1 MNLLRQEIAQTAAR
15 LIAEDGLDYGQA
27 KRKAVRQLL
36 GDSRPPRGD
45 WLPDNDEIEAEVRD
59 YQALFMA
66 DTQPAR
72 LRHLRLVAASLM
84 RRLQPWPLYL
94 AGAAWNG
101 TAGQHSQIHLQLF
114 SDVAKD
120 FGIHLLNL
128 GIAFEVGEVPD
139 FRGNGRQV
147 EALAFEWQR
156 EGVIVSCLPE
166 MALRGALRDGER
178 GDLAALEQLL
188 AKES

>member
-1 MNLLRQEIAQTAAR
+1 MNSLRQEIAQAAAR

-27 KRKAVRQLL
+27 KRKAVRHLL
-36 GDSRPPRGD
+36 GDSRQPRGD
-45 WLPDNDEIEAEVRD
+45 WMPDNDEIEAEVRE

-72 LRHLRLVAASLM
+72 LRHLREVAAALM

-101 TAGQHSQIHLQLF
+101 TAGEHSEIHLQLF
-114 SDVAKD
+114 SDAAKD

-128 GIAFEVGEVPD
+128 GIVFEAGEVPD

-147 EALAFEWQR
+147 EALAFTWKG

-166 MALRGALRDGER
+166 TALRGALRDGER